1 MLTHRLAGYF
11 MPDSA
16 RTVPPS
22 SASAIHHST
31 LASDVRRTQLRRM
44 KIAALA
50 LLVAMVCGFI
60 TSHVMGGQG
69 AWAWVRAFCEAA
81 TVGALADW
89 FAVVALFRRPMGLP
103 IPHTAIIPSNKD
115 RIGDNLAV
123 FVRDHFLDPDTL
135 MEKLRVFDPAARLS
149 RWLVRP
155 KQAHALSDGAR
166 RVALQTLDMLDEQA
180 VRGVIQEF
188 VVKNLRRWD
197 AAGTVGEILGLL
209 TRDGRHQELLDAAME
224 RLGGYLGEDDVKER
238 ASTLLVK
245 FARKEW
251 PRIIAAVDVIKSV
264 DGIADNL
271 ADRLAL
277 ALVQEVRDVLSEP
290 DHPVRRD
297 YEAWVLNYIERLKS
311 DPALSAQVEDLKQ
324 RAIDHPKVQEYVQ
337 GLWDDIHAALRRD
350 LSDEDSA
357 LARHLES
364 ALLALGRKL
373 GEDPSL
379 RDAINNHVLGS
390 ARRLT
395 GRLRIGVTE
404 HISRTVKNWDERHL
418 VDELE
423 LSVGRDLQYIRFN
436 GTLVG
441 GLIGVALHALVLL
454 VNR

>member
-1 MLTHRLAGYF
+1 

-251 PRIIAAVDVIKSV
+251 PRIIAAVDVVKSV

>member
-1 MLTHRLAGYF
+1 
-11 MPDSA
+11 
-16 RTVPPS
+16 
-22 SASAIHHST
+22 
-31 LASDVRRTQLRRM
+31 M

-50 LLVAMVCGFI
+50 LLVAMISGFI

-135 MEKLRVFDPAARLS
+135 MEKLRGFDPAARLS
-149 RWLVRP
+149 RWLARP

-166 RVALQTLDMLDEQA
+166 RVALQTLDLLDDSA

-188 VVKNLRRWD
+188 VVKTLRRWD
-197 AAGTVGEILGLL
+197 AAGTAGEVLGLL

-224 RLGGYLGEDDVKER
+224 RLGGYLGDEDVKER
-238 ASTLLVK
+238 ASALLVK

-251 PRIIAAVDVIKSV
+251 PRIIKAVDVIASV
-264 DGIADNL
+264 EGIADNL
-271 ADRLAL
+271 ADRLAR
-277 ALVQEVRDVLSEP
+277 ALVQELRDVLSEP

-297 YEAWVLNYIERLKS
+297 YEAWVLDYIARLCT
-311 DPALSAQVEDLKQ
+311 DPALAAQVEAMKQ

-350 LSDEDSA
+350 LSDEQSA
-357 LARHLES
+357 LAAHLEN
-364 ALLALGRKL
+364 ALLALARKL
-373 GEDPSL
+373 GEDPDL
-379 RDAINNHVLGS
+379 REAINGHVLGA

-404 HISRTVKNWDERHL
+404 HISRTVKLWDERHL
-418 VDELE
+418 VEELE

-441 GLIGVALHALVLL
+441 GLIGVLLHAAVLL
-454 VNR
+454 ATG

>member
-1 MLTHRLAGYF
+1 MT
-11 MPDSA
+11 D
-16 RTVPPS
+16 TPPS
-22 SASAIHHST
+22 ASPSSPAFATRSA
-31 LASDVRRTQLRRM
+31 LASQARRAQLRRM

-50 LLVAMVCGFI
+50 LLVAMISGFI
-60 TSHVMGGQG
+60 TSHLMGGQG
-69 AWAWVRAFCEAA
+69 VWAWVRAFCEAA

-135 MEKLRVFDPAARLS
+135 MAKLRGFDPAARLS
-149 RWLVRP
+149 RWLARP

-166 RVALQTLDMLDEQA
+166 RVALQTLDLLDDRA
-180 VRGVIQEF
+180 VRGVIQAF
-188 VVKNLRRWD
+188 VVKTLRRWD
-197 AAGTVGEILGLL
+197 AAGSAGEVLGLL

-224 RLGGYLGEDDVKER
+224 RLGGYLGDEDVKER
-238 ASTLLVK
+238 ASALLVK

-251 PRIIAAVDVIKSV
+251 PRIIKAVDVIASV
-264 DGIADNL
+264 EGIADNL
-271 ADRLAL
+271 ADRLAR
-277 ALVQEVRDVLSEP
+277 ALVQELRDVLSEP

-297 YEAWVLNYIERLKS
+297 YEAWVLDYIARLGS
-311 DPALSAQVEDLKQ
+311 DPALAAQVEAMKQ

-350 LSDEDSA
+350 LSDEHSA
-357 LARHLES
+357 LAGHLES
-364 ALLALGRKL
+364 ALLALARKL
-373 GEDPSL
+373 GEDPDL
-379 RDAINNHVLGS
+379 REAINGHVLGA

-404 HISRTVKNWDERHL
+404 HIARTVKLWDERHL

-441 GLIGVALHALVLL
+441 GLIGVLLHAAVLL
-454 VNR
+454 ATG

>member
-1 MLTHRLAGYF
+1 
-11 MPDSA
+11 
-16 RTVPPS
+16 
-22 SASAIHHST
+22 
-31 LASDVRRTQLRRM
+31 M

-50 LLVAMVCGFI
+50 LLVAMVSGFI

-69 AWAWVRAFCEAA
+69 VWAWVRAFCEAA

-149 RWLVRP
+149 RWLIRP
-155 KQAHALSDGAR
+155 KQAHALSEGAR
-166 RVALQTLDMLDEQA
+166 RVALQTLDLLDDQA

-197 AAGTVGEILGLL
+197 AAGTVGEVLGLL

-224 RLGGYLGEDDVKER
+224 RLGGYLGEDDVKQR
-238 ASTLLVK
+238 ASALLVK
-245 FARKEW
+245 FAKKEW

-297 YEAWVLNYIERLKS
+297 YEAWVLDYIQRLQT

-350 LSDEDSA
+350 LSDEGSA
-357 LARHLES
+357 LSRHLES

-373 GEDPSL
+373 GEDPGL
-379 RDAINNHVLGS
+379 RDAINNHVIGS

-441 GLIGVALHALVLL
+441 GLIGVLLHAVVLL

>member
-1 MLTHRLAGYF
+1 MT
-11 MPDSA
+11 D
-16 RTVPPS
+16 TPPS
-22 SASAIHHST
+22 SRPSAQASATHSA
-31 LASDVRRTQLRRM
+31 LASQARRTQLRRM

-50 LLVAMVCGFI
+50 LLVAMISGFI

-89 FAVVALFRRPMGLP
+89 FAVVALFRRPLGLP

-135 MEKLRVFDPAARLS
+135 MEKLRVFDPASRLS
-149 RWLVRP
+149 RWLARP
-155 KQAHALSDGAR
+155 RQAHALSDGAR
-166 RVALQTLDMLDEQA
+166 RVALQTLDLLDDQA

-197 AAGTVGEILGLL
+197 AAGTAGEVLGLL
-209 TRDGRHQELLDAAME
+209 TRDGRHQELLDAALE
-224 RLGGYLGEDDVKER
+224 RLGGYLGDDDVKER
-238 ASTLLVK
+238 ASALLVK

-251 PRIIAAVDVIKSV
+251 PRIIAAVDVIASV

-271 ADRLAL
+271 ADRLAR
-277 ALVQEVRDVLSEP
+277 ALVQELRDVLSEP
-290 DHPVRRD
+290 GHPVRRD
-297 YEAWVLNYIERLKS
+297 YEAWVLDYIERLRA
-311 DPALSAQVEDLKQ
+311 DPALAGQVEALKQ
-324 RAIDHPKVQEYVQ
+324 RAIDHPKVQEYVK

-350 LSDEDSA
+350 LSDEQSA
-357 LARHLES
+357 LAGHLES
-364 ALLALGRKL
+364 ALLALARKL
-373 GEDPSL
+373 GEDPAL
-379 RDAINNHVLGS
+379 REAINNHILGA

-404 HISRTVKNWDERHL
+404 HISRTVKLWDERHL

-441 GLIGVALHALVLL
+441 GLIGVLLHAGVLL
-454 VNR
+454 AGK

>member
-1 MLTHRLAGYF
+1 
-11 MPDSA
+11 
-16 RTVPPS
+16 
-22 SASAIHHST
+22 
-31 LASDVRRTQLRRM
+31 M

-50 LLVAMVCGFI
+50 LLAAMISGFI

-135 MEKLRVFDPAARLS
+135 MAKLRGFDPAARLS
-149 RWLVRP
+149 RWLARP

-166 RVALQTLDMLDEQA
+166 RVALQTLDLLDDHA

-197 AAGTVGEILGLL
+197 AAGTAGEVLGLL

-224 RLGGYLGEDDVKER
+224 RLGGYLGDEDVKER
-238 ASTLLVK
+238 ASALLVK

-251 PRIIAAVDVIKSV
+251 PRIIAAVDVIASV

-271 ADRLAL
+271 ADRLAR
-277 ALVQEVRDVLSEP
+277 ALVQELRDVLSEP

-297 YEAWVLNYIERLKS
+297 YEAWVLDYIARLGA
-311 DPALSAQVEDLKQ
+311 DPALAAQVEAMKQ

-350 LSDEDSA
+350 LSDEHSA
-357 LARHLES
+357 LASHLES
-364 ALLALGRKL
+364 ALLALARKL
-373 GEDPSL
+373 GEDPDL
-379 RDAINNHVLGS
+379 REAINSHVLGA

-404 HISRTVKNWDERHL
+404 HISRTVKLWDERHL

-441 GLIGVALHALVLL
+441 GLIGVLLHAAVLL
-454 VNR
+454 ATG

>member
-1 MLTHRLAGYF
+1 MTDT
-11 MPDSA
+11 PQ
-16 RTVPPS
+16 
-22 SASAIHHST
+22 SASPSAKAFITRSA
-31 LASDVRRTQLRRM
+31 LASQARRAQLRRM

-50 LLVAMVCGFI
+50 LLVAMISGFI

-135 MEKLRVFDPAARLS
+135 MEKLRGFDPAARLS
-149 RWLVRP
+149 RWLARP

-166 RVALQTLDMLDEQA
+166 RVALQTLDLLDDSA

-188 VVKNLRRWD
+188 VVKTLRRWD
-197 AAGTVGEILGLL
+197 AAGTAGEVLGLL

-224 RLGGYLGEDDVKER
+224 RLGGYLGDEDVKER
-238 ASTLLVK
+238 ASALLVK

-251 PRIIAAVDVIKSV
+251 PRIIKAVDVIASV
-264 DGIADNL
+264 EGIADNL
-271 ADRLAL
+271 ADRLAR
-277 ALVQEVRDVLSEP
+277 ALVQELRDVLSEP

-297 YEAWVLNYIERLKS
+297 YEAWVLDYIARLRT
-311 DPALSAQVEDLKQ
+311 DPALAAQVEAMKQ

-350 LSDEDSA
+350 LSDEQSA
-357 LARHLES
+357 LAAHLEN
-364 ALLALGRKL
+364 AQLALARKL
-373 GEDPSL
+373 GEDPDL
-379 RDAINNHVLGS
+379 REAINGHVLGA

-404 HISRTVKNWDERHL
+404 HISRTVKLWDERHL
-418 VDELE
+418 VEELE

-441 GLIGVALHALVLL
+441 GLIGVLLHAAVLL
-454 VNR
+454 ATG

>member
-1 MLTHRLAGYF
+1 MTDT
-11 MPDSA
+11 PQ
-16 RTVPPS
+16 
-22 SASAIHHST
+22 SASPSAKAFITRSA
-31 LASDVRRTQLRRM
+31 LASQARRAQLRRM

-50 LLVAMVCGFI
+50 LLVAMISGFI

-135 MEKLRVFDPAARLS
+135 MEKLRGFDPAARLS
-149 RWLVRP
+149 RWLARP

-166 RVALQTLDMLDEQA
+166 RVALQTLDLLDDSA

-188 VVKNLRRWD
+188 VVKTLRRWD
-197 AAGTVGEILGLL
+197 AAGTAGEVLGLL

-224 RLGGYLGEDDVKER
+224 RLGGYLGDEDVKER
-238 ASTLLVK
+238 ASALLVK

-251 PRIIAAVDVIKSV
+251 PRIIKAVDVIASV

-271 ADRLAL
+271 ADRLAR
-277 ALVQEVRDVLSEP
+277 ALVQELRDVLSEP

-297 YEAWVLNYIERLKS
+297 YEAWVLDYIARLRA
-311 DPALSAQVEDLKQ
+311 DPALAAQVEAMKQ

-350 LSDEDSA
+350 LSDEQSA
-357 LARHLES
+357 LAAHLEN
-364 ALLALGRKL
+364 ALLALARKL
-373 GEDPSL
+373 GEDPDL
-379 RDAINNHVLGS
+379 REAINGHVLGA

-404 HISRTVKNWDERHL
+404 HISRTVKLWDERHL
-418 VDELE
+418 VEELE

-441 GLIGVALHALVLL
+441 GLIGVLLHAAVLL
-454 VNR
+454 ATG

>member
-1 MLTHRLAGYF
+1 

-16 RTVPPS
+16 RTVPPPS
-22 SASAIHHST
+22 TSAIHHST

>member
-1 MLTHRLAGYF
+1 MT
-11 MPDSA
+11 D
-16 RTVPPS
+16 TPPS
-22 SASAIHHST
+22 ASPSSPAFATRSA
-31 LASDVRRTQLRRM
+31 LASQARRAHLRRM

-50 LLVAMVCGFI
+50 LLVAMISGFI

-135 MEKLRVFDPAARLS
+135 MAKLRGFDPAARLS
-149 RWLVRP
+149 RWLARP
-155 KQAHALSDGAR
+155 KQAHALSHGAR
-166 RVALQTLDMLDEQA
+166 RVALQTLDLLDDHA

-197 AAGTVGEILGLL
+197 AAGTAGEVLGLL

-224 RLGGYLGEDDVKER
+224 RLGGYLGDEDVKER
-238 ASTLLVK
+238 ASALLVK

-251 PRIIAAVDVIKSV
+251 PRIIAAVDVIASV

-271 ADRLAL
+271 ADRLAR
-277 ALVQEVRDVLSEP
+277 ALVQELRDVLSEP

-297 YEAWVLNYIERLKS
+297 YEAWVLDYIARLGT
-311 DPALSAQVEDLKQ
+311 DPALAAQVEVMKQ

-350 LSDEDSA
+350 LSDEHSA
-357 LARHLES
+357 LAAHLES
-364 ALLALGRKL
+364 ALLALARKL
-373 GEDPSL
+373 GEDPDL
-379 RDAINNHVLGS
+379 REAINSHVLGA

-404 HISRTVKNWDERHL
+404 HISRTVKLWDERHL

-441 GLIGVALHALVLL
+441 GLIGVLLHAAVLL
-454 VNR
+454 ATG

>member
-1 MLTHRLAGYF
+1 
-11 MPDSA
+11 
-16 RTVPPS
+16 
-22 SASAIHHST
+22 
-31 LASDVRRTQLRRM
+31 M

-50 LLVAMVCGFI
+50 LLVAMISGFI

-89 FAVVALFRRPMGLP
+89 FALVALFRRPMGLP

-135 MEKLRVFDPAARLS
+135 MEKLRGFDPAARLS
-149 RWLVRP
+149 RWLARP

-166 RVALQTLDMLDEQA
+166 RVALQTLDLLDDSA

-188 VVKNLRRWD
+188 VVKTLRRWD
-197 AAGTVGEILGLL
+197 AAGTAGEVLGLL

-224 RLGGYLGEDDVKER
+224 RLGGYLGDEDVKER
-238 ASTLLVK
+238 ASALLVK

-251 PRIIAAVDVIKSV
+251 PRIIKAVDVIASV
-264 DGIADNL
+264 EGIADNL
-271 ADRLAL
+271 ADRLAR
-277 ALVQEVRDVLSEP
+277 ALVQELRDVLSEP

-297 YEAWVLNYIERLKS
+297 YEAWVQDYIARLRT
-311 DPALSAQVEDLKQ
+311 DPALAAQVEAMKQ

-350 LSDEDSA
+350 LSDEQSA
-357 LARHLES
+357 LAAHLEN
-364 ALLALGRKL
+364 ALLALARKL
-373 GEDPSL
+373 GEDPDL
-379 RDAINNHVLGS
+379 REAINGHVLGA

-395 GRLRIGVTE
+395 GRLRIGVIE
-404 HISRTVKNWDERHL
+404 HISRTVKLWDERHL
-418 VDELE
+418 VEELE

-441 GLIGVALHALVLL
+441 GLIGVLLHAAVLL
-454 VNR
+454 ATG

>member
-1 MLTHRLAGYF
+1 
-11 MPDSA
+11 MPDTLQSA
-16 RTVPPS
+16 TR
-22 SASAIHHST
+22 SA
-31 LASDVRRTQLRRM
+31 LASDARRTQLRRM

-50 LLVAMVCGFI
+50 LLVAMVSGFI
-60 TSHVMGGQG
+60 TSHAMGGQG

-89 FAVVALFRRPMGLP
+89 VAVVALFRRPMGLP

-149 RWLVRP
+149 RWLIRP
-155 KQAHALSDGAR
+155 RQAHALSDGAR
-166 RVALQTLDMLDEQA
+166 RVALQTLDLLDDQA

-238 ASTLLVK
+238 ASAVLVK
-245 FARKEW
+245 FARKDW

-297 YEAWVLNYIERLKS
+297 YEAWVLNYIERLKT

-357 LARHLES
+357 LARHLEG

-373 GEDPSL
+373 GEDPGL

>member
-1 MLTHRLAGYF
+1 MLTHRLAGNS
-11 MPDSA
+11 MPDPSRPSTPSTPHSA
-16 RTVPPS
+16 
-22 SASAIHHST
+22 
-31 LASDVRRTQLRRM
+31 LASDTRRTQLRRM

-50 LLVAMVCGFI
+50 LLVAMVSGFI

-69 AWAWVRAFCEAA
+69 VWAWVRAFCEAA

-149 RWLVRP
+149 RWLIRP
-155 KQAHALSDGAR
+155 RQAHALSDGAR
-166 RVALQTLDMLDEQA
+166 RVALQTLDMLDDQA

-197 AAGTVGEILGLL
+197 AAGTVGEVLGLL

-297 YEAWVLNYIERLKS
+297 YEAWVLNYIERLKT

>member
-1 MLTHRLAGYF
+1 MTDT
-11 MPDSA
+11 PQ
-16 RTVPPS
+16 
-22 SASAIHHST
+22 SASPSAKAFITRSA
-31 LASDVRRTQLRRM
+31 LASQARRAQLRRM
-44 KIAALA
+44 KIAELA
-50 LLVAMVCGFI
+50 LLVAMISGFI
-60 TSHVMGGQG
+60 TSHLMGGQG

-135 MEKLRVFDPAARLS
+135 MDKLRGFDPAARLS
-149 RWLVRP
+149 RWLARP

-166 RVALQTLDMLDEQA
+166 RVALQTLDLLDDYA

-188 VVKNLRRWD
+188 VVKTLRRWD
-197 AAGTVGEILGLL
+197 AAGTAGEVLGLL

-224 RLGGYLGEDDVKER
+224 RLGGYLGDEDVKER
-238 ASTLLVK
+238 ASALLVK

-251 PRIIAAVDVIKSV
+251 PRIIKAVDVIASV
-264 DGIADNL
+264 EGIADNL
-271 ADRLAL
+271 ADRLAR
-277 ALVQEVRDVLSEP
+277 ALVQELRDVLSEP

-297 YEAWVLNYIERLKS
+297 YEAWVLDYIARLGA
-311 DPALSAQVEDLKQ
+311 DPALAAQVEAMKQ

-350 LSDEDSA
+350 LSDERSA
-357 LARHLES
+357 LAAHLES
-364 ALLALGRKL
+364 ALLALARKL
-373 GEDPSL
+373 GEDPEL
-379 RDAINNHVLGS
+379 REAINSHVLGA

-404 HISRTVKNWDERHL
+404 HISRTVKLWDERHL

-441 GLIGVALHALVLL
+441 GLIGVLLHAAVLL
-454 VNR
+454 ATG

>member
-1 MLTHRLAGYF
+1 MTDT
-11 MPDSA
+11 PQ
-16 RTVPPS
+16 
-22 SASAIHHST
+22 SASPSAKAFITRSA
-31 LASDVRRTQLRRM
+31 LASQARRAQLRRM

-50 LLVAMVCGFI
+50 LLVAMISGFI

-135 MEKLRVFDPAARLS
+135 MDKLRGFDPAARLS
-149 RWLVRP
+149 RWLARP

-166 RVALQTLDMLDEQA
+166 RVALQTLDLLDDSA

-188 VVKNLRRWD
+188 VVKMLRRWD
-197 AAGTVGEILGLL
+197 AAGTAGEVLGLL

-224 RLGGYLGEDDVKER
+224 RLGGYLGDEDVKER
-238 ASTLLVK
+238 ASALLVK

-251 PRIIAAVDVIKSV
+251 PRIIKAVDVIASV
-264 DGIADNL
+264 EGIADNL
-271 ADRLAL
+271 ADRLAR
-277 ALVQEVRDVLSEP
+277 ALVQELRDVLSEP

-297 YEAWVLNYIERLKS
+297 YEAWVLDYIARLRT
-311 DPALSAQVEDLKQ
+311 DPALAAQVEAMKQ

-350 LSDEDSA
+350 LSDEQSA
-357 LARHLES
+357 LAAHLEN
-364 ALLALGRKL
+364 ALLALARKL
-373 GEDPSL
+373 GEDPDL
-379 RDAINNHVLGS
+379 REAINGHVLGA

-404 HISRTVKNWDERHL
+404 HISRTVKLWDERHL
-418 VDELE
+418 VEELE

-441 GLIGVALHALVLL
+441 GLIGVLLHAAVLL
-454 VNR
+454 ATG

>member
-1 MLTHRLAGYF
+1 MT
-11 MPDSA
+11 D
-16 RTVPPS
+16 TPPS
-22 SASAIHHST
+22 ASPSSPAFATRSA
-31 LASDVRRTQLRRM
+31 LASQARRAQLRRM

-50 LLVAMVCGFI
+50 LLVAMISGFI
-60 TSHVMGGQG
+60 TSHLMGGQG
-69 AWAWVRAFCEAA
+69 VWAWVRAFCEAA

-135 MEKLRVFDPAARLS
+135 MAKLRGFDPAARLS
-149 RWLVRP
+149 RWLSRP

-166 RVALQTLDMLDEQA
+166 RVALQTLDLLDDRA
-180 VRGVIQEF
+180 VRGVIQAF
-188 VVKNLRRWD
+188 VVKTLRRWD
-197 AAGTVGEILGLL
+197 AAGSASEVLGLL

-224 RLGGYLGEDDVKER
+224 RLGGYLGDEDVKER
-238 ASTLLVK
+238 ASALLVK

-251 PRIIAAVDVIKSV
+251 PRIIKAVDVIASV
-264 DGIADNL
+264 EGIADNL
-271 ADRLAL
+271 ADRLAR
-277 ALVQEVRDVLSEP
+277 ALVQELRDVLSEP

-297 YEAWVLNYIERLKS
+297 YEAWVLDYIARLGS
-311 DPALSAQVEDLKQ
+311 DPALAAQVEAMKQ

-350 LSDEDSA
+350 LSDEHSA
-357 LARHLES
+357 LAAHLES
-364 ALLALGRKL
+364 ALLALARKL
-373 GEDPSL
+373 GEDPDL
-379 RDAINNHVLGS
+379 REAINGHVLGA

-404 HISRTVKNWDERHL
+404 HIARTVKLWDERHL

-441 GLIGVALHALVLL
+441 GLIGVLLHAAVLL
-454 VNR
+454 ATG

>member
-1 MLTHRLAGYF
+1 MTDT
-11 MPDSA
+11 PQ
-16 RTVPPS
+16 
-22 SASAIHHST
+22 SASPST
-31 LASDVRRTQLRRM
+31 KAFITRSALASQARRAQLRRM

-50 LLVAMVCGFI
+50 LLVAMISGFI

-135 MEKLRVFDPAARLS
+135 MEKLRGFDPAARLS
-149 RWLVRP
+149 RWLARP

-166 RVALQTLDMLDEQA
+166 RVALQTLDLLDDSA

-188 VVKNLRRWD
+188 VVKTLRRWD
-197 AAGTVGEILGLL
+197 AAGTAGEVLGLL

-224 RLGGYLGEDDVKER
+224 RLGGYLGDEDVKER
-238 ASTLLVK
+238 ASALLVK

-251 PRIIAAVDVIKSV
+251 PRIIKAVDVIASV
-264 DGIADNL
+264 EGIADNL
-271 ADRLAL
+271 ADRLAR
-277 ALVQEVRDVLSEP
+277 ALVQELRDVLSEP

-297 YEAWVLNYIERLKS
+297 YEAWVLDYIARLRT
-311 DPALSAQVEDLKQ
+311 DPALAAQVEAMKQ

-350 LSDEDSA
+350 LSDEQSA
-357 LARHLES
+357 LAAHLEN
-364 ALLALGRKL
+364 ALLALARKL
-373 GEDPSL
+373 GEDPDL
-379 RDAINNHVLGS
+379 REAINGHVLGA

-404 HISRTVKNWDERHL
+404 HISRTVKLWDERHL
-418 VDELE
+418 VEELE

-441 GLIGVALHALVLL
+441 GLIGVLLHAAVLL
-454 VNR
+454 ATG

>member
-1 MLTHRLAGYF
+1 
-11 MPDSA
+11 MPETPSTA
-16 RTVPPS
+16 AS
-22 SASAIHHST
+22 SAPHSA
-31 LASDVRRTQLRRM
+31 LASDLRRTQLRRM

-155 KQAHALSDGAR
+155 KQAQALSDGAR
-166 RVALQTLDMLDEQA
+166 RVALQTLDMLDDHA

-197 AAGTVGEILGLL
+197 AAGTVGEVLGLL

-224 RLGGYLGEDDVKER
+224 RLGGYLGQDEVKER

-251 PRIIAAVDVIKSV
+251 PRIIAAVDVVKSV

-271 ADRLAL
+271 ADRLAM
-277 ALVQEVRDVLSEP
+277 ALMDELRDVLSEP

-297 YEAWVLNYIERLKS
+297 YEAWVLDYIERLKT
-311 DPALSAQVEDLKQ
+311 DPALSSQVEELKQ

-350 LSDEDSA
+350 LSDEGSA
-357 LARHLES
+357 LAAHLES

-379 RDAINNHVLGS
+379 REAINNHVLGS

-441 GLIGVALHALVLL
+441 GLIGVGLHALVLL

>member
-1 MLTHRLAGYF
+1 MT
-11 MPDSA
+11 D
-16 RTVPPS
+16 TPPS
-22 SASAIHHST
+22 ASPSSPAFATRSA
-31 LASDVRRTQLRRM
+31 LASQARRAQLRRM

-50 LLVAMVCGFI
+50 LLVAMISGFI

-69 AWAWVRAFCEAA
+69 VWAWVRAFCEAA

-135 MEKLRVFDPAARLS
+135 MAKLRGFDPAARLS
-149 RWLVRP
+149 RWLARP

-166 RVALQTLDMLDEQA
+166 RVALQTLDLLDDRA
-180 VRGVIQEF
+180 VRGVIQAF
-188 VVKNLRRWD
+188 VVKTLRRWD
-197 AAGTVGEILGLL
+197 AAGSAGEVLGLL

-224 RLGGYLGEDDVKER
+224 RLGGYLGDEDVKER
-238 ASTLLVK
+238 ASALLVK

-251 PRIIAAVDVIKSV
+251 PRIIKAVDVIASV
-264 DGIADNL
+264 EGIADNL
-271 ADRLAL
+271 ADRLAR
-277 ALVQEVRDVLSEP
+277 ALVQELRDVLSEP

-297 YEAWVLNYIERLKS
+297 YEAWVLDYIARLGS
-311 DPALSAQVEDLKQ
+311 DPALAAQVEAMKQ

-350 LSDEDSA
+350 LSDEHSA
-357 LARHLES
+357 LAGHLES
-364 ALLALGRKL
+364 ALLALARKL
-373 GEDPSL
+373 GEDPDL
-379 RDAINNHVLGS
+379 REAINGHVLGA

-404 HISRTVKNWDERHL
+404 HIARTVKLWDERHL

-441 GLIGVALHALVLL
+441 GLIGVLLHAAVLL
-454 VNR
+454 ATG